1 MRALGQ
7 TSYYFGVPKRYMLG
21 RLTSK
26 GERVGKSG
34 VFLCQATNAVTSS
47 NSTPVWHVIFYLFDS
62 QNPSTSIIAGIG
74 DIPVCP
80 SVCPSTQT
88 FSASL
93 PTPTT
98 PFSRWNQLTP
108 LLQNKQQQQQ
118 NTSLYGERLGVG
130 LSVCLPVGLT
140 TLDLGECT

>member
-47 NSTPVWHVIFYLFDS
+47 NSNPVWHVIFYLFDS

-98 PFSRWNQLTP
+98 PVFAVKSTCSAPGRINSSS
-108 LLQNKQQQQQ
+108 NKI
-118 NTSLYGERLGVG
+118 LPCMERDWGSVC
-130 LSVCLPVGLT
+130 LSVCRSA
-140 TLDLGECT
+140 